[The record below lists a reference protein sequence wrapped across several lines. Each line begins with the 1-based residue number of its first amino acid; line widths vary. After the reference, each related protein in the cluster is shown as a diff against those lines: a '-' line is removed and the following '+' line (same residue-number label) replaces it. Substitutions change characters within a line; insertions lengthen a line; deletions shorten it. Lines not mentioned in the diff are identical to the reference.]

1 MHERAAKRILRLCE
15 ENRGF
20 YIKAGQ
26 FIASMQQ
33 VPKEFVSTL
42 SVLQDKVNFF
52 CPFYTRLEA
61 DRKLMLSEEFGVY
74 EGSNYSCLQCL
85 CFTRLIDHIYNES
98 LSAL

>member
-1 MHERAAKRILRLCE
+1 VHERAAKRLLRLCE

-52 CPFYTRLEA
+52 
-61 DRKLMLSEEFGVY
+61 FGPSTQ
-74 EGSNYSCLQCL
+74 GLRQ
-85 CFTRLIDHIYNES
+85 I
-98 LSAL
+98 AK